1 LFVLKLYILY
11 NPKSTATKSN
21 SNTLPSIGKPGGGGI
36 PGGGGPL
43 GPAKAETVRKTKT
56 PKMLFGG
63 ILMDVKVI
71 KKSFCQNFFFN

>member
-1 LFVLKLYILY
+1 M
-11 NPKSTATKSN
+11 ATKIITK
-21 SNTLPSIGKPGGGGI
+21 TLPSIGKPGGGGI

-43 GPAKAETVRKTKT
+43 GPAKADTLTKTKT

-71 KKSFCQNFFFN
+71 KKSFCQNFFLNYKLANSNYKLC